1 MGFIYKIINT
11 INNKVYIGQT
21 RQTLKER
28 FRKHKQ
34 VVNYE
39 SSQTALK
46 RAFVKYGVKNFNI
59 ECIEECDNDLL
70 NEKEKFYIEEYKSKV
85 PNGYNMRE
93 GGEIDYTPSPK
104 TTSKPVY
111 QYTKEGIFINEY
123 TSCDQAAKELNIDTS
138 SLSKACRA
146 ILRSLSGFI
155 FKYTKEEN
163 VSIRSRKTYKRNHR
177 MWHAKYVYQY
187 TKEGELVKE
196 YSSCEEAAKEIGS
209 DRSSVSKACRGIYKT
224 HRNFVWSF
232 DKK

>member
-11 INNKVYIGQT
+11 FNNKVYIGQT

-46 RAFVKYGVKNFNI
+46 RAFVKYGVENFSI
-59 ECIEECDNDLL
+59 ESVEECENELL

-85 PNGYNMRE
+85 PSGYNLRE
-93 GGEIDYTPSPK
+93 GGETEYTPLSECH
-104 TTSKPVY
+104 SKPVY
-111 QYTKEGIFINEY
+111 QYSLNGQFIKEY
-123 TSCDQAAKELNIDTS
+123 SSCDKASRELNFDAS
-138 SLSKACRA
+138 SISKVCRGEVQTCK
-146 ILRSLSGFI
+146 GFI
-155 FKYTKEEN
+155 FKYTKEEK
-163 VSIRSRKTYKRNHR
+163 VTIKPRKKYKRNHR

-187 TKEGELVKE
+187 TQDGEFIKE
-196 YSSCEEAAKEIGS
+196 YSSCEEAATEVGS

-224 HRNFVWSF
+224 HRGFVWSF
-232 DKK
+232 EKK